1 MCPISRKKKLGGGE
15 RNAFQS
21 HEQLTQSSFGND
33 ITVHDREWMNE
44 HQARVQ
50 SRRRRWS
57 DRVLGWW
64 PCWTFLSFSKWICN
78 MEVSSWRDSL
88 GLYEEGLEKTR
99 RWLISSVQSSVGGVA
114 KAMTWGAGRAK
125 TWRPEHLWERFTK
138 KKAKAI
144 TKETWNNNILF
155 VTRTLL
161 LGSHIPFPTKRN
173 RDS

>member
-1 MCPISRKKKLGGGE
+1 MNNSLKVPLVMTSQCMTGNEWMSIRPESKGGGGDEATGCWDDGHAE
-15 RNAFQS
+15 RFCVS
-21 HEQLTQSSFGND
+21 
-33 ITVHDREWMNE
+33 
-44 HQARVQ
+44 
-50 SRRRRWS
+50 
-57 DRVLGWW
+57 
-64 PCWTFLSFSKWICN
+64 LSESVTWGLP
-78 MEVSSWRDSL
+78 SWRDSL